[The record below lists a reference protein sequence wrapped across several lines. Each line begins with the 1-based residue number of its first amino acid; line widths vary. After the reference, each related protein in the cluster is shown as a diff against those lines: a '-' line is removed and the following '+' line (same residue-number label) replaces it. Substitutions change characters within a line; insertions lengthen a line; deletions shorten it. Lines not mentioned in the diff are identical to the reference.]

1 MTLQMQL
8 LPLFVQVG
16 LTFVLMF
23 WMAGMRTSA
32 IRRGDVKMRDIAL
45 GQPAWPERETKAAN
59 AYHNQF
65 QLPVLFYVLTI
76 LAIIG
81 RKADLLFVIMAW
93 IFVISRIVHVAVHT
107 GSNYVPHRF
116 YVFALGAI
124 VLLIMWII
132 FAVRVLLGLG

>member
-8 LPLFVQVG
+8 LPLFVEVF

-23 WMAGMRTSA
+23 WMAGARTSS
-32 IRRGDVKMRDIAL
+32 IRRGEVRIPEIAL
-45 GQPAWPERETKAAN
+45 GQPGWTEYGTKVGN

-76 LAIIG
+76 LAIIA

-93 IFVISRIVHVAVHT
+93 IFVLSRIAHVFVHT
-107 GSNYVPHRF
+107 GTNRLPDRF